1 MCLDDDLTLLA
12 AARGAIDAPVAVNLR
27 PVRHQWLDDL
37 QRIGVTFTIWYL
49 IAGVLFITMALSSS
63 ILRRLPL
70 TTSILYLLIGLVVG
84 SMGFGFIDLDL
95 IKDAALIERV
105 TEVAVIVSLFTAGL
119 KLRIDWSDSRWRV
132 PVRLAVISMIITIG
146 LIAIAGMVGLGL
158 SIGAA
163 ILLGAMLAPT
173 DPVLASE
180 VAVDSPSDE
189 DQLRLGLTGEAGLN
203 DGTAFPFVMLG
214 LGLLGLH
221 DIGSFGWRWLAVDL
235 VWASIGGIA
244 TGILLGTLVGYLVI
258 YLRREHREAVG
269 LDEFLTLG
277 LIALSYGSAL
287 LIHTYGFLA
296 VFAAGLALRR
306 VERRLTPG
314 NFEEAIEEVVSGRE
328 EETATRNET
337 APAHMLA
344 AVLGFNE
351 RLERIGE
358 LAVVLLIGG
367 LLTLE
372 DIPVAALWFAPL
384 LFLVIRPLSVLI
396 GLRGTA
402 VSPTQRR
409 YVAWFG
415 IRGIGAIYY
424 LTYAI
429 EHGLPDDDAEQLTA
443 IVLAVVIISIIVH
456 GITVTPLMSRYERR
470 GRHAAP
476 GSL

>member
-1 MCLDDDLTLLA
+1 MA
-12 AARGAIDAPVAVNLR
+12 F
-27 PVRHQWLDDL
+27 
-37 QRIGVTFTIWYL
+37 TFTIWYL
-49 IAGVLFITMALSSS
+49 IAGVLFITMALSGS
-63 ILRRLPL
+63 ILKRLPL
-70 TTSILYLLIGLVVG
+70 TTSILYLLIGLALG
-84 SMGFGFIDLDL
+84 SFGLGFISLDL
-95 IKDAALIERV
+95 IEDAALIERI

-119 KLRIDWSDSRWRV
+119 KLRIDWSDTRWLV
-132 PVRLAVISMIITIG
+132 PLRLAVISMAITIG
-146 LIAIAGMVGLGL
+146 LIAVAGVVGLGL
-158 SIGAA
+158 SLGAA
-163 ILLGAMLAPT
+163 ILLGAILAPT

-180 VAVDSPSDE
+180 VAVDSPTDE

-221 DIGSFGWRWLAVDL
+221 DLGSFGWRWFAVDL
-235 VWASIGGIA
+235 IWASVGGI
-244 TGILLGTLVGYLVI
+244 TVGVLLGTLVGYLVV
-258 YLRREHREAVG
+258 YLRRERSAAVG

-277 LIALSYGSAL
+277 LIALAYGGAL
-287 LIHTYGFLA
+287 LLHTYGFLA

-314 NFEEAIEEVVSGRE
+314 DFEEAIEEIVSGRE
-328 EETATRNET
+328 EETSTRSET
-337 APAHMLA
+337 APAHLLA

-372 DIPVAALWFAPL
+372 GLPVAVLWFAPL
-384 LFLVIRPLSVLI
+384 LFLVIRPAAVWL
-396 GLRGTA
+396 GLRGART
-402 VSPTQRR
+402 SPTQRH
-409 YVAWFG
+409 YFSWFG

-429 EHGLPDDDAEQLTA
+429 AHGLPEDDAERMTA
-443 IVLAVVIISIIVH
+443 IVLTVVAISIVVH

-470 GRHAAP
+470 GQRVAAAE
-476 GSL
+476 SA